1 MKNLT
6 QWFVLLAIGTS
17 AFTLSAQSPVE
28 PLQLSLHHAT
38 ASVGNL
44 DRAVKWY
51 QDKLGFKVALR
62 RKLDA
67 NTEIA
72 WMTMPGNRI
81 DLIERKGSAKVPDQ
95 KDHVMNQGWAHIV
108 FSVPDADRAYAIL
121 KARGVNLPEP
131 VSTNETLHIRTSH
144 FPDGEGNWLEIYQD
158 LTAQQQPKK

>member
-6 QWFVLLAIGTS
+6 QWLALLAIGTS
-17 AFTLSAQSPVE
+17 ACTLSAQSTAE

-38 ASVGNL
+38 ASVGDL

-67 NTEIA
+67 NSEIA

-81 DLIERKGSAKVPDQ
+81 DLIARKGSAKVPDQ

-108 FSVPDADRAYAIL
+108 FAVPDADRAYAIL

-131 VSTNETLHIRTSH
+131 VSTNDTLHIKTSH

-158 LTAQQQPKK
+158 LSAQQPPKK